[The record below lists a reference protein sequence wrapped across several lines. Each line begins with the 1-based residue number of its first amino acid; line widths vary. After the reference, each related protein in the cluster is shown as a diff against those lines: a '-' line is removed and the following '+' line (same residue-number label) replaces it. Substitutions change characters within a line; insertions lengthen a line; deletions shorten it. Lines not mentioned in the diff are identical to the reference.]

1 MRFLYL
7 VLGALTAGLITGKAF
22 SPDFGNL
29 YELMLYT
36 LIFFIGID
44 LGMSSMEG
52 IKRVGRF
59 VLLLPLSTMLGS
71 LLGGVLASLILGIS
85 LRWGLAIAAGC
96 GWYSLTGPLIA
107 QYSAVYGALGFL
119 ANLTREIMTVILYPL
134 ASGKMQREPLVS
146 IGGATTM
153 DTTLPIIRKFGDS
166 ETAVVAF
173 VHGFIL
179 TAAIPFI
186 IPLILQ
192 LFP

>member
-7 VLGALTAGLITGKAF
+7 VLAALMAGLITGKVF

-36 LIFFIGID
+36 LILFIGID
-44 LGMSSMEG
+44 LGMSSISEVR
-52 IKRVGRF
+52 KVSKF
-59 VLLLPLSTMLGS
+59 VVLLPFSTMLGS
-71 LLGGVLASLILGIS
+71 LLGGVAASLILGIS
-85 LRWGLAIAAGC
+85 LKWGLAVSAGC
-96 GWYSLTGPLIA
+96 GWYSLTGPLIG
-107 QYSAVYGALGFL
+107 QYSAAYGALGFL
-119 ANLTREIMTVILYPL
+119 ANLTREIITVILYPI
-134 ASGKMQREPLVS
+134 AAGKIAKEPLVS

-153 DTTLPIIRKFGDS
+153 DTTLPIIRKFGGS

-186 IPLILQ
+186 LPLILQ
-192 LFP
+192 L

>member
-7 VLGALTAGLITGKAF
+7 VLAALMAGLITGKVF

-36 LIFFIGID
+36 LILFIGID
-44 LGMSSMEG
+44 LGMSSISEVR
-52 IKRVGRF
+52 KVSKF
-59 VLLLPLSTMLGS
+59 AVLLPFSTMLGS
-71 LLGGVLASLILGIS
+71 LLGGVAASLILGIS
-85 LRWGLAIAAGC
+85 LKWGLAVSAGC
-96 GWYSLTGPLIA
+96 GWYSLTGPLIG
-107 QYSAVYGALGFL
+107 QYSAAYGALGFL
-119 ANLTREIMTVILYPL
+119 ANLTREIITVILYPI
-134 ASGKMQREPLVS
+134 AAGKIAKEPLVS

-166 ETAVVAF
+166 ETALVAF

-186 IPLILQ
+186 LPLILQ
-192 LFP
+192 L

>member
-7 VLGALTAGLITGKAF
+7 VLAALMAGLITGKVF

-29 YELMLYT
+29 YELMLYI
-36 LIFFIGID
+36 LILFIGID
-44 LGMSSMEG
+44 LGMSSISEVR
-52 IKRVGRF
+52 KVSKF
-59 VLLLPLSTMLGS
+59 VVLLPFSTMLGS
-71 LLGGVLASLILGIS
+71 LLGGVAASLILGIS
-85 LRWGLAIAAGC
+85 LKWGLAVSAGC
-96 GWYSLTGPLIA
+96 GWYSLTGPLIG

-119 ANLTREIMTVILYPL
+119 ANLTREIITVILYPI
-134 ASGKMQREPLVS
+134 AAGKIAKEPLVS

-153 DTTLPIIRKFGDS
+153 DTTLPIIRKFSDS

-186 IPLILQ
+186 LPLILQ
-192 LFP
+192 L

>member
-7 VLGALTAGLITGKAF
+7 VLVALTAGLITGKII

-36 LIFFIGID
+36 LIFFIGVD
-44 LGMSSMEG
+44 LGMSNINEVKKVS
-52 IKRVGRF
+52 KF
-59 VLLLPLSTMLGS
+59 VLLLPFSTMLGS
-71 LLGGVLASLILGIS
+71 LIGGLIASLILGIS
-85 LRWGLAIAAGC
+85 LRWGLAVAAGC

-119 ANLTREIMTVILYPL
+119 ANLTREIITVILYPI
-134 ASGKMQREPLVS
+134 AAGKIPKEPLVS

-166 ETAVVAF
+166 GTAVVAF

-179 TAAIPFI
+179 TAVIPFI
-186 IPLILQ
+186 LPLILQ
-192 LFP
+192 L